1 MQDDIWQDSPLY
13 VTNPINGRRIVGI
26 CEDGVWS
33 WSVRVNGPAWQDQ
46 RPVVIFR
53 AGSTVEAARRL
64 ATELGPMRD
73 QDELE
78 LASGAPSL
86 GASSATP
93 MRCCTILLLP
103 GLPAQRSIVNRDAV
117 RGGLHTL

>member
-1 MQDDIWQDSPLY
+1 MQDDIWQESPLY

-78 LASGAPSL
+78 LASE
-86 GASSATP
+86 
-93 MRCCTILLLP
+93 LLSQIK
-103 GLPAQRSIVNRDAV
+103 G
-117 RGGLHTL
+117 HE